1 MAWIFLQEKGYTI
14 IRQLFSIF
22 NRLFW
27 KDYENVM
34 HAGQAVIS
42 QIKIPSLYNNYSR
55 YLDRLNIQTDVF
67 NYRFKSPIT
76 FAAFESHLD
85 SIRFWIELGCGG
97 GCLKTIKPHLA
108 TGNKRPRVQQL
119 SLAGEE
125 HLINALGLPGPG
137 IDGFLEKLK
146 LTPLHYDIPIGLS
159 IGGNNLTEYKN
170 VIQKSVP
177 VIRDI
182 LKQPYIELN
191 ISCPNT
197 ETGQVLHDSIYDIES
212 LLQDIR
218 TIDKAIMIAIKVSPD
233 ATDSNL
239 CDIASLAKGMNYVT
253 LNAGNTQFKKCQD
266 VNLKQTEI
274 SIGGGGMSGPSLY
287 KRTFEMATLLQQF
300 KLPLIA
306 TGGISTAQQII
317 ELQEKGVA
325 IIGIATG
332 LVKNPFSI
340 VRINKELN
348 SNKRQLHN

>member
-1 MAWIFLQEKGYTI
+1 MAWIFLQEKGYTF

-27 KDYENVM
+27 KDYENVI

-42 QIKIPSLYNNYSR
+42 QIKIPSLYTNYSR
-55 YLDRLNIQTDVF
+55 YLDRLNIHSEVF
-67 NYRFKSPIT
+67 DYTFKSPIT

-97 GCLKTIKPHLA
+97 GCLKTIKPHPA

-119 SLAGEE
+119 IHNKEE

-146 LTPLHYDIPIGLS
+146 VTSLDYDIPIGLS

-170 VIQKSVP
+170 VIEKSVP

-197 ETGQVLHDSIYDIES
+197 ETGQVLHDSITDIES
-212 LLQDIR
+212 LLQEIR
-218 TIDKAIMIAIKVSPD
+218 AIDQTIMIAIKVSPD
-233 ATDSNL
+233 ATNDNL
-239 CDIASLAKGMNYVT
+239 CDIASLAKDMNYIT

-266 VNLKQTEI
+266 VSLKSSAI
-274 SIGGGGMSGPSLY
+274 SIGGGGMSGPGLY
-287 KRTFEMATLLQQF
+287 KRTLEMATLLQQF

-306 TGGISTAQQII
+306 TGGVSTTQQII
-317 ELQEKGVA
+317 EL
-325 IIGIATG
+325 
-332 LVKNPFSI
+332 
-340 VRINKELN
+340 
-348 SNKRQLHN
+348 H